1 MHPLKT
7 NRIITGNRPRTG
19 PRLSVEEASSP
30 CLFYPLGSGN
40 HRFPSPLAG
49 KGKGEGAHHHAPSPS
64 SPRVKG
70 RATDPPPVEAG
81 KPVTKAPV
89 EGGET
94 RGLLLSSLA
103 SQGAAMHDVFARYGK
118 CPRSRRTRQYTT
130 FLLLFFLS
138 SLLVHV
144 VPGPAAHA
152 YMDTERSVK
161 LDAPFLP
168 TPNYVIAE
176 LLAKVRVGKDDILY
190 DLGSGDGRIVIEAAR
205 QTGCRAVG
213 IEIDADLVDD
223 SRKAALRAG
232 VQDRVRFIVADIFTE
247 DFSEAT
253 VVTIYMGGH
262 VNLKLRPKLLRELR
276 PGTRIASYS
285 FDMGEWKPDAVST
298 FGKEDAYFWVIPAN
312 ASGKWQWTE
321 GSGKSKTTW
330 ELEVSQVFQE
340 VSGRISF
347 KGKQYPLQ
355 AGKMNGEEI
364 RFTLSGEAFG
374 KSALVEF
381 SGRVRGHAIE
391 GTIDDSATRRVW
403 KATRNP
409 ATVQPIAK

>member
-1 MHPLKT
+1 M
-7 NRIITGNRPRTG
+7 
-19 PRLSVEEASSP
+19 
-30 CLFYPLGSGN
+30 
-40 HRFPSPLAG
+40 
-49 KGKGEGAHHHAPSPS
+49 
-64 SPRVKG
+64 
-70 RATDPPPVEAG
+70 
-81 KPVTKAPV
+81 
-89 EGGET
+89 
-94 RGLLLSSLA
+94 
-103 SQGAAMHDVFARYGK
+103 
-118 CPRSRRTRQYTT
+118 T
-130 FLLLFFLS
+130 FLLFFLS
-138 SLLVHV
+138 SLLVHF
-144 VPGPAAHA
+144 VPVPAVHA

-176 LLAKVRVGKDDILY
+176 LLAKARVGKDDILY
-190 DLGSGDGRIVIEAAR
+190 DLGSGDGRIVIEAAK

-276 PGTRIASYS
+276 PGTRIASYT

-321 GSGKSKTTW
+321 GRGKSITRCD
-330 ELEVSQVFQE
+330 LEVRQVFQE
-340 VSGRISF
+340 IGGEVICNGKRAPLQGGKITGEKISFTLAGEPYGKAAPVKFTGRI
-347 KGKQYPLQ
+347 
-355 AGKMNGEEI
+355 
-364 RFTLSGEAFG
+364 
-374 KSALVEF
+374 
-381 SGRVRGHAIE
+381 RVHAIE
-391 GTIDDSATRRVW
+391 GTMGNGNSHRAW